1 LDRQTRRLVEFPSE
15 EGQVVVVEV
24 EDMGIGGR
32 RGLSPS
38 NMVER
43 AHTSF
48 DEAMDRARPIA
59 TGIISKVRSLSDPPD
74 EVEVEFGL
82 SLSAEA
88 GAVLA
93 AASTEAHYKVTLTWR
108 REQGA

>member
-1 LDRQTRRLVEFPSE
+1 MRRLVEFPSE
-15 EGQVVVVEV
+15 DGQVIVVEV
-24 EDMGIGGR
+24 EDTVTGGTAR

-38 NMVER
+38 AIIER
-43 AHTSF
+43 AETSF

-59 TGIISKVRSLSDPPD
+59 SGIISKLRSLSDPPD

-82 SLSAEA
+82 SLSAQA

-93 AASTEAHYKVTLTWR
+93 AASTDAHYKVTLTWR
-108 REQGA
+108 RSPG